1 MSNRRHLS
9 VCRASD
15 MVSSP
20 ATQTFSGFVR
30 DTDYSHSHAEQKLL
44 GIIAS
49 GAVPNLLFYGKHG
62 SGKRTVLNWFMM
74 QLYETTAILD
84 RMVYYVDCNLNN
96 GIQYI
101 RDEVHF
107 IAKKNIDTESKT
119 TFKTI
124 IFMNADK
131 LTVDSQSALRRC
143 MEIHN
148 THTRF
153 MFVTTRKSFLTKPI
167 LSRMGHI
174 HIMVKLNGSFVDV
187 NMNRLDTSTY
197 ITASYDELNDY
208 LDTLLMNVRTDNP
221 TQLIDAAKDV
231 VEMGYSG
238 LNVIEYIRESH
249 RIPPNVKYRNI
260 SEANMCRGIIKN
272 EEALIFSILTNSLI
286 RKESSVKNIH
296 PM

>member
-1 MSNRRHLS
+1 
-9 VCRASD
+9 
-15 MVSSP
+15 
-20 ATQTFSGFVR
+20 
-30 DTDYSHSHAEQKLL
+30 
-44 GIIAS
+44 
-49 GAVPNLLFYGKHG
+49 
-62 SGKRTVLNWFMM
+62 
-74 QLYETTAILD
+74 
-84 RMVYYVDCNLNN
+84 
-96 GIQYI
+96 
-101 RDEVHF
+101 
-107 IAKKNIDTESKT
+107 
-119 TFKTI
+119 
-124 IFMNADK
+124 
-131 LTVDSQSALRRC
+131 
-143 MEIHN
+143 
-148 THTRF
+148 
-153 MFVTTRKSFLTKPI
+153 
-167 LSRMGHI
+167 
-174 HIMVKLNGSFVDV
+174 VDV

>member
-1 MSNRRHLS
+1 MG
-9 VCRASD
+9 RASD
-15 MVSSP
+15 FVSSP
-20 ATQTFSGFVR
+20 ATQIFSGIMSES
-30 DTDYSHSHAEQKLL
+30 DYSHSHAEQKLL
-44 GIIAS
+44 SIIAS
-49 GAVPNLLFYGKHG
+49 GAVPNLLFYGKNG

-107 IAKKNIDTESKT
+107 IAKKNIDTESRT

-124 IFMNADK
+124 IFLNADK

-153 MFVTTRKSFLTKPI
+153 MFVTTRKSFITKPI
-167 LSRMGHI
+167 LSRMGQI
-174 HIMVKLNGSFVDV
+174 HIMAKRNGSFIDV
-187 NMNRLDTSTY
+187 NMNRSDTSTY
-197 ITASYDELNDY
+197 ITDSYDELDDY
-208 LDTLLMNVRTDNP
+208 LDTVLLNVHKDNP
-221 TQLIDAAKDV
+221 SLLIAAAKNI

-238 LNVIEYIRESH
+238 LNVIEYIRGSC
-249 RIPPNVKYRNI
+249 RIPPSVKYRNI
-260 SEANMCRGIIKN
+260 SEANTCRGIIKN

-286 RKESSVKNIH
+286 RKEPFVKNIR
-296 PM
+296 PI